1 MRNSIPIRELINH
14 YPKERSH
21 MFEHKEFEH
30 KGFAHEITR
39 RKQHS
44 AVNVSD
50 VDREVT
56 TAGRTEQGWRDHS

>member
-1 MRNSIPIRELINH
+1 
-14 YPKERSH
+14 